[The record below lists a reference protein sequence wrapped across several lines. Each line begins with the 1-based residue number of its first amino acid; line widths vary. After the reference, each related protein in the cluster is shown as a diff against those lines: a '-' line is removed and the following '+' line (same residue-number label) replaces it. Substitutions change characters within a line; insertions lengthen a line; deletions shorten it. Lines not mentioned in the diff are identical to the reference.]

1 MPSPVPASGMTSRE
15 PTMSDPHRRV
25 AEVVNRM
32 APGLNRVFGNRRTS
46 GSPRMRASF
55 ANRRRLIVEAEPVS
69 DW

>member
-32 APGLNRVFGNRRTS
+32 APGPEPGFRE
-46 GSPRMRASF
+46 SPD
-55 ANRRRLIVEAEPVS
+55 V
-69 DW
+69 W